1 MSSPNNSYETIAE
14 LFAETRRKG
23 GRSVTNPDFTVE
35 SFPRSA
41 NTFLVAALNMSW
53 PNMSVQ
59 SHSHN
64 SKHLTAANGLF
75 PVVSIIRNPVEAIA
89 SCSVHLSV
97 KELEKAKNLTRLIEL
112 YGDLVYCAQN
122 NSNVLVIPFEKVT
135 SDIVGTLD
143 LIENR
148 YGLEKRVHLSAENIL
163 AKTSE
168 LSKMVNQDDESFTK
182 RGHVPREIHP
192 LYSEIVEELKSP
204 IYAES
209 LTNVSK
215 IYNSLMHD
223 FYHSIK
229 K

>member
-1 MSSPNNSYETIAE
+1 MSSPNNGYETIAE
-14 LFAETRRKG
+14 LFAETRDKG
-23 GRSVTNPDFTVE
+23 GDFVTNPDFVVE

-41 NTFLVAALNMSW
+41 NTFLVTALNMSW
-53 PNMSVQ
+53 PNMGVQ

-64 SKHLTAANGLF
+64 SKHLTAADGSF
-75 PVVSIIRNPVEAIA
+75 PVVSIVRNPLDAVA
-89 SCSVHLSV
+89 SCSVHLSL
-97 KELEKAKNLTRLIEL
+97 KEPEKGKDLIGLIDL
-112 YGDLVYCAQN
+112 YGDLAYCAQK

-192 LYSEIVEELKSP
+192 LYAEIVEELKSP

-209 LTNVSK
+209 LINVTE
-215 IYNSLMHD
+215 IYDILIHD
-223 FYHSIK
+223 FYQPIK